1 MQTAVIFAAILAL
14 TLISFTIG
22 RRRAIVSVGGATAKL
37 HSRPGHYGWY
47 VVLWTAVPAFAVMVL
62 WMLVQ
67 PLVLTQ
73 LMEPGVPPAVRE
85 LSSDQQSL
93 VYNRIRRIVQELA
106 PLGFRQLREV
116 AAASGSLDQVQALLG
131 QPGFE
136 GLKARWPVFQIRS
149 PDQLYLLKLAAERAL
164 QQKFGGYAM
173 PVAALLAAAAGF
185 VFGRRRVMPAFR
197 ARNKVESAVK
207 LMLMLSSTV
216 AILTTVGI
224 VLSVLFESI
233 KFFSI
238 VNPAD
243 FLLGTTWDPRFT
255 AVGREGSEHAQFGL
269 LPLLW
274 GTLFITAIAMAIAIP
289 VGLLSAIYLSEYAS
303 PRVRA
308 VVKPLLEILAGIPT
322 VVYGFFALI
331 TIGPFIRDV
340 GETLGIGSDARS
352 ALAAGIC
359 MGIMIIPFIS
369 SLSDDMLSAVP
380 QSLRQGSYGLGATK
394 SETIKK
400 VLLRA
405 ALPGIVG
412 SVLLAVSRAVG
423 ETMIVVMAAGG
434 VARLTLNPFEAVT
447 TITVTIKNQL
457 TGDLEFTSPQ
467 TMVAFALGLTLFVIT
482 LALNILALQVVRKY
496 REQYE

>member
-1 MQTAVIFAAILAL
+1 MQTTVILAAILLL
-14 TLISFTIG
+14 TLISFTVG
-22 RRRAIVSVGGATAKL
+22 RRRALATVGGVSAKL

-47 VVLWTAVPAFAVMVL
+47 VVLWAAVPAFAILVL
-62 WMLVQ
+62 WMLIQ
-67 PLVLTQ
+67 PVILNSTMSSGL
-73 LMEPGVPPAVRE
+73 PPAVRE
-85 LSSDQQSL
+85 LSSNEQSL
-93 VYNRIRRIVQELA
+93 VHNRIRSIAQELS
-106 PLGFRQLREV
+106 PLGIGQLRQTI
-116 AAASGSLDQVQALLG
+116 AASSSLEGVQALLG

-136 GLKARWPVFQIRS
+136 TLKARWPVFQIS
-149 PDQLYLLKLAAERAL
+149 NADNLYLLRAAAERTL
-164 QQKFGGYAM
+164 QQKYAGYGM
-173 PVAALLAAAAGF
+173 PVAVLLFAVAGF
-185 VFGRRRVMPAFR
+185 LYGRKRIAPEFR
-197 ARNKVESAVK
+197 ARNKVEGAVRII
-207 LMLMLSSTV
+207 LMLSSTV

-238 VNPAD
+238 ISPAD
-243 FLLGTTWDPRFT
+243 FFFGTTWDPRFT
-255 AVGREGSEHAQFGL
+255 AVGREGSEAAQFGL

-274 GTLFITAIAMAIAIP
+274 GTLFITAIAMAIALPI
-289 VGLLSAIYLSEYAS
+289 GLLSAIYLSEYAS
-303 PRVRA
+303 PHFRA
-308 VVKPLLEILAGIPT
+308 VAKPLLEILAGIPT

-331 TIGPFIRDV
+331 TIGPFIRDI
-340 GETLGIGSDARS
+340 GEWLGIGSDARS
-352 ALAAGIC
+352 ALSAGIC

-394 SETIKK
+394 SETIKR

-412 SVLLAVSRAVG
+412 SVLLAVSRAIG

>member
-1 MQTAVIFAAILAL
+1 MQTSVVLVAVALLA
-14 TLISFTIG
+14 LISFTLG
-22 RRRAIVSVGGATAKL
+22 RRRAIVSVQGATAKL

-47 VVLWTAVPAFAVMVL
+47 VVLWTALPAFGIMTL
-62 WMLVQ
+62 WLLLQ

-73 LMEPGVPPAVRE
+73 LMEPKLPDSVRE

-93 VYNRIRRIVQELA
+93 VYNRIRTIVHELT
-106 PLGFRQLREV
+106 PLGFGQLRDV
-116 AAASGSLDQVQALLG
+116 AAASDSVEKIRALIE
-131 QPGFE
+131 QPGYE
-136 GLKARWPVFQIRS
+136 NLKARWPVFQIR
-149 PDQLYLLKLAAERAL
+149 DANNVFLMKLAAERAL
-164 QQKFGGYAM
+164 QQKVGGYAM
-173 PVAALLAAAAGF
+173 PVAVLLFTVAGF
-185 VFGRRRVMPAFR
+185 LYGRRRVLPEFR
-197 ARNKVESAVK
+197 ARNKVENAVK
-207 LMLMLSSTV
+207 ILLMLSSTV

-233 KFFSI
+233 KFFS
-238 VNPAD
+238 VVSPLD
-243 FLLGTTWDPRFT
+243 FFFGTVWDPRFT
-255 AVGREGSEHAQFGL
+255 AVGREGSEAAQFGL

-274 GTLFITAIAMAIAIP
+274 GTLFITAIAMAIAMPI
-289 VGLLSAIYLSEYAS
+289 GLLSAIYLSEYAS
-303 PRVRA
+303 PRLRA

-331 TIGPFIRDV
+331 TVGPFIRDIGV
-340 GETLGIGSDARS
+340 ALGIGSDARS
-352 ALAAGIC
+352 ALAAGVC

-380 QSLRQGSYGLGATK
+380 QSMRQGSYGLGATK
-394 SETIKK
+394 SETIKR

-482 LALNILALQVVRKY
+482 LALNVLALQVVRKY